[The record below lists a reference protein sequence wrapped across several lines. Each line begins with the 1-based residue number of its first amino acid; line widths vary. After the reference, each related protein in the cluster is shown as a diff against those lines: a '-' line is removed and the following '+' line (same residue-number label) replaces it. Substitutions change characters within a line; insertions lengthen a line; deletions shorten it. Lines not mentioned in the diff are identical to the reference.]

1 MQKALGLVEICCLFY
16 LTVFDICVLKTWTVF
31 LFVST
36 LLKVNKLLRDDFVV
50 CYSERVFC
58 FGNIQILFYH
68 ISKIRKDYLSSV
80 WNAV

>member
-50 CYSERVFC
+50 C
-58 FGNIQILFYH
+58 
-68 ISKIRKDYLSSV
+68 
-80 WNAV
+80 